1 MRTFGWFTLVIS
13 VIAFIVLSTHDSSAQ
28 NASAHQNR
36 SSRGRE
42 FYIAFL
48 PNVHDGGRNTTFL
61 NDSLY
66 IYITCDV
73 PTSGNI
79 RYRTRTGAET
89 NVPFAITNPNE
100 IFTFRVHFAGVELQG
115 YYTGSAFDMLGAQSE
130 RVARQVFRVTAND
143 DVTVYGL
150 NQAQYTSDAFLA
162 LPASSLGKEYM
173 VLAYKSDARG
183 LLFMPNARDEVSTP
197 SQFAVIATKNNTD
210 IRIIPSAPTLVS
222 GSTAAQIIRL
232 NEGEVYLVQADPRV
246 AGGLADLS
254 GTRIIANEP
263 IAVFAG
269 HQRTTLPVELR
280 PNLWTRDHLVEQLPG
295 LETWGRTAFLTPLL
309 RARDEIGI
317 GSDLFRIIAAFDS
330 TRVLVN
336 GQPLV
341 TLNAGQV
348 FEGQLLSSAWI
359 TASDQILVAQYKKTS
374 STLEAKFIGDPFM
387 LLVPQVEQYDRSYR
401 FINVEAFDVQN
412 LGQASPTSR
421 GRVFEDHF
429 ITLIAPSG
437 GTGLSSLRVD
447 NTPLDVSRFTPIV
460 NSGYSFA
467 NIAVSPGVHTAR
479 GDSAFGV
486 YVYGYG
492 VLNSYGYIGGGRLR
506 IIAPDRDAPQLVA
519 REECFGVS
527 GMFYDTLLTD
537 SRIASVRVLPA
548 QTPIQQNVDV
558 RIAAF
563 TPFADSVAFQATL
576 RNNRLDGEF
585 TIEARDSI
593 GFITRRRFFITGAT
607 VVLEGQNAQ
616 SPNVVESRLTLPTGA
631 SRIVRIPLVNYGTAT
646 QAITSVRL
654 EMLQP
659 NDTALLRFLG
669 PNPVIRIPPG
679 GRDTLLVGVNVPR
692 DGRYSALVTLVVN
705 DCRPYSPVRL
715 VIDVGEDRTAPEIAA
730 NRDECARTVNFRL
743 RDAEPFASG
752 IATIEPAGALVN
764 CVLRVSPGNALGEL
778 QAVLTIP
785 NPNRDAI
792 YAIAVTDSAGNRSEI
807 RDTVQGFTL
816 EIVRER
822 NEAGE
827 TGRWGDVE
835 ISELDCRT
843 ITLRNQG
850 LKPYSVPRLVPR
862 GNVWFSVSESQ
873 LPLVVPPQSE
883 RRITMC
889 FAPLEERSY
898 LDSLVL
904 EGYCQQQSLALTGR
918 GIALFRIGTGRC
930 NAVVRLRTNRASLQY
945 FMEQNYPNP
954 AVGIST
960 SIQLGLMK
968 QESVQLRIMTMLG
981 AEVSNVNLGIL
992 PAGVHEIELETQA
1005 LHAGTYLYVL
1015 ETPSI
1020 RLAKQ
1025 MVIVR

>member
-1 MRTFGWFTLVIS
+1 MRYSRLFHPVFYL
-13 VIAFIVLSTHDSSAQ
+13 FIGLLLATNILSAQSSSA
-28 NASAHQNR
+28 NQNR

-79 RYRTRTGAET
+79 RYRTRTGGEV

-100 IFTFRVHFAGVELQG
+100 VFTFRVHYAGLELQG
-115 YYTGSAFDMLGAQSE
+115 FYTGSMFDIGGAQSE

-162 LPASSLGKEYM
+162 LPVTSLGREYM

-183 LLFMPNARDEVSTP
+183 LLFMPNSRDEVSTP
-197 SQFAVIATKNNTD
+197 SQFAVIATRNNTE
-210 IRIIPSAPTLVS
+210 IRILPSAATLVS
-222 GSTAAQIIRL
+222 GSTAAQVIRL

-246 AGGLADLS
+246 ANGLADLS
-254 GTRIIANEP
+254 GTRIIASEP

-295 LETWGRTAFLTPLL
+295 LETWGRSAFLTPLL

-330 TRVLVN
+330 TRVFIN
-336 GQPLV
+336 GQLLTV
-341 TLNAGQV
+341 LNAGQV
-348 FEGQLLSSAWI
+348 FEGQLMSTAWI
-359 TASDQILVAQYKKTS
+359 TASDQILVAQFKKTS

-401 FINVEAFDVQN
+401 FINVEAFDLLN
-412 LGQASPTSR
+412 LGQASPASR

-429 ITLIAPSG
+429 ITVIAPSG

-447 NTPLDVSRFTPIV
+447 NNPLDISRFTPIV

-467 NIAVSPGVHTAR
+467 NVAVSPGVHTAR

-506 IIAPDRDAPQLVA
+506 IIAPDRDQPELVW
-519 REECFGVS
+519 REECYGVS
-527 GMFYDTLLTD
+527 GIFYDTLLTD
-537 SRIASVRVLPA
+537 SRIASVRILPA
-548 QTPIQQNVDV
+548 QTALQQNVDV
-558 RIAAF
+558 RIESF
-563 TPFADSVAFQATL
+563 TPFADSVRFQARL
-576 RNNRLDGEF
+576 RDIRLDGEF

-593 GFITRRRFFITGAT
+593 GFITRRRFFVTGAT

-616 SPNVVESRLTLPTGA
+616 SPRPTERRITLPTGA
-631 SRIVRIPLVNYGTAT
+631 NRTLRIPLVNYGTTT
-646 QAITSVRL
+646 QTITSLRL
-654 EMLQP
+654 EQFSP
-659 NDTALLRFLG
+659 DSTF
-669 PNPVIRIPPG
+669 IRLVSPRPTITIPPQ
-679 GRDTLLVGVNVPR
+679 GRDTVLVSVNVPR
-692 DGRYSALVTLVVN
+692 NGQYSALITLALN
-705 DCRPYSPVRL
+705 NCAPYSPVRL
-715 VIDVGEDRTAPEIAA
+715 VIGAGADTTKPEVSA
-730 NRDECARTVNFRL
+730 NRDDCARLVNLRL
-743 RDAEPFASG
+743 RDIEPFVSG
-752 IATIEPAGALVN
+752 IARIEPLGELVN
-764 CVLRVSPGNALGEL
+764 CSLRLLPGDALGEL
-778 QAVLTIP
+778 QAILTVQ

-792 YAIAVTDSAGNRSEI
+792 YAIAVTDSAGNRTI
-807 RDTVQGFTL
+807 VRDTIQGFTV
-816 EIVRER
+816 EILRER
-822 NEAGE
+822 NEAGS
-827 TGRWGDVE
+827 TGAFGDVE
-835 ISELDCRT
+835 ITALNCQRVR
-843 ITLRNQG
+843 LRNQG
-850 LKPYSVPRLVPR
+850 LKPYLIQRLTPRA
-862 GNVWFSVSESQ
+862 NIWFSVSESEF
-873 LPLVVPPQSE
+873 PLIIPPGAE
-883 RRITMC
+883 RSITLC

-918 GIALFRIGTGRC
+918 GVALFRLGTGRC
-930 NAVVRLRTNRASLQY
+930 NALVRLRTNRAPLEY

-954 AVGIST
+954 ASGFST
-960 SIQLGLMK
+960 SIQLGLVR
-968 QESVQLRIMTMLG
+968 QEPVQLRIISMLG
-981 AEVSNVNLGIL
+981 AEISTINLGTL
-992 PAGVHEIELETQA
+992 PAGAHEIELETQA
-1005 LHAGTYLYVL
+1005 LQAGTYLYVL
-1015 ETPSI
+1015 ETPTV
-1020 RLAKQ
+1020 RLTKQ
-1025 MVIVR
+1025 MMIVR